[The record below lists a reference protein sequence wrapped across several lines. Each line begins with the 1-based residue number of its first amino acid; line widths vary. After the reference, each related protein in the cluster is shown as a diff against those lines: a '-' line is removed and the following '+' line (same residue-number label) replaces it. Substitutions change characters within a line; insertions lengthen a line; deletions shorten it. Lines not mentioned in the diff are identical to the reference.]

1 MKNEIKL
8 SIEGIADAIQGDEDV
23 VGRID
28 YLKEVLEERRKYLED
43 EYMGCE
49 EEYAIGDVMNL
60 LQYVKDVIEE
70 QYDETITTWFHGDI
84 QDVGEFISDHRLLLG
99 RHASMDYRPAKSHES
114 CSKNTWF
121 IASYVSK
128 DEIEKYN
135 LSEGWAV

>member
-1 MKNEIKL
+1 MQEEIKL
-8 SIEGIADAIQGDEDV
+8 TTEDLAEAIQGTEDLI
-23 VGRID
+23 GRID
-28 YLKEVLEERRKYLED
+28 YLIETLED
-43 EYMGCE
+43 ARKILEDKSCGSQ
-49 EEYAIGDVMNL
+49 EEYAVGDTMNL

-84 QDVGEFISDHRLLLG
+84 QDVGEFMSDHRLLLG

-114 CSKNTWF
+114 SSKNTWF